1 MKDTEKK
8 EATGRILL
16 FTGDGK
22 GKTTAALGIV
32 LRASGQGLRSAVV
45 SFIKSAASEAGEDR
59 AVARLEDATIARCG
73 EGFTWNSSD
82 PEKDRAA
89 EERHP
94 WRRRHDSAS
103 CHRAAA
109 RAAWD
114 LSRGHLADPAID
126 LVVMDEFTYP
136 VKYGWITADEAIAA
150 IASRPPGQH
159 LVMTGRDAAPWM
171 IESADT
177 VTEMR
182 PIKHAF
188 AAGIPA
194 TRGIEW

>member
-8 EATGRILL
+8 GATGRILL

-32 LRASGQGLRSAVV
+32 LRASGQGMRSVVV
-45 SFIKSAASEAGEDR
+45 SFIKSASSAAGEDR
-59 AVARLEDATIARCG
+59 AVARLEGAMIARCG
-73 EGFTWNSSD
+73 EGFTFRSAD
-82 PEKDRAA
+82 PAKD
-89 EERHP
+89 
-94 WRRRHDSAS
+94 
-103 CHRAAA
+103 RAAA

-114 LSRGHLADPAID
+114 LARGHLAESAID
-126 LVVMDEFTYP
+126 LVVLDEITYP
-136 VKYGWITADEAIAA
+136 VKYGWIAVDEALAA
-150 IASRPPGQH
+150 IATRPPGQH